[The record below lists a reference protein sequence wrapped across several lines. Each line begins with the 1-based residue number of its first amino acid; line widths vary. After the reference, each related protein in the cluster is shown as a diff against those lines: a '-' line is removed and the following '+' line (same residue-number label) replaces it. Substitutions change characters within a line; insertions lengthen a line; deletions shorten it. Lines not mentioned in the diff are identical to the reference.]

1 MATLV
6 ESADMEALGGQANAG
21 LTPVSSSCSQHFNDG
36 RFYLLVVIAE
46 VTSDDHLKC
55 AIADIEK
62 GKMELIATRV
72 GGGHKHAELV
82 GSSPQLERRLI
93 KDGFYARCNIK
104 TRNSAN

>member
-6 ESADMEALGGQANAG
+6 ESADTEALGGQADTG
-21 LTPVSSSCSQHFNDG
+21 LPPASSGCSQHFNDG

-62 GKMELIATRV
+62 GKMELVAAR
-72 GGGHKHAELV
+72 GGGHGALNLV
-82 GSSPQLERRLI
+82 GSAPQLEPPINRRWFLRTTQHQNA
-93 KDGFYARCNIK
+93 DC
-104 TRNSAN
+104 T